1 MLDGNSLMDSGGY
14 VKLLAVSTSSVTV
27 RIVLATNRD
36 WDFSD
41 ATYRMGIRFYTERL
55 TYSGPCSVYS
65 IYSQQYGWNGWCQQ
79 GGCST
84 TCQVADR
91 KFWIGFS
98 LYRNDYYQR
107 QWPYWSAGYYYD
119 IVINFNSVGQ
129 DSNNFAN

>member
-1 MLDGNSLMDSGGY
+1 MFDSTTLMDGGGY
-14 VKLLAVSTSSVTV
+14 TQLLAVSTTSVTV
-27 RIVLATNRD
+27 RIVIGNNN

-41 ATYRMGIRFYTERL
+41 ATYRIGFRFYSERL
-55 TYSGPCSVYS
+55 TYSGPCSIASV
-65 IYSQQYGWNGWCQQ
+65 YSQQHGWNGWCQQ
-79 GGCST
+79 GSCSN
-84 TCQVADR
+84 TCQVGDR

-119 IVINFNSVGQ
+119 FVVNFASVGQ